1 MIHDY
6 DLIDRLSALP
16 TMSFSGEVFRATR
29 MNLDPTT
36 PTSSGGRWSIKTG
49 TAVLY
54 TSLAREGALAEIAF
68 HWSRMTPINTKPVL
82 VHCLAV
88 ETQRTLRLARA
99 DLGKLGVD
107 MGRFGSLAYERTK
120 EIGATAAFIGLDG
133 LIVPSARWECEHLVL
148 FPENLGLEVT
158 IAIVASEEVDWLA
171 WARGKGLPIPP
182 PPDVD
187 FGAP

>member
-1 MIHDY
+1 MIHDH
-6 DLIDRLSALP
+6 DLIDRLGALP
-16 TMSFSGEVFRATR
+16 TIAFSGDVFRATR
-29 MNLDPTT
+29 QNLDPTT

-54 TSLAREGALAEIAF
+54 TSLERDGSLAEIAF
-68 HWSRMTPINTKPVL
+68 HWGRMTPINTKPVL
-82 VHCLAV
+82 VHRLAV

-107 MGRFGSLAYERTK
+107 MDRFGSLAYERTK
-120 EIGATAAFIGLDG
+120 EIGAAAAFIELDG
-133 LIVPSARWECEHLVL
+133 LIVPSARWDCEHLVL

-158 IAIVASEEVDWLA
+158 IAVVASEEVDWLA
-171 WARGKGLPIPP
+171 WAREKGLPIPP